1 MPACTI
7 LKDGALRV
15 LDYRCSAGPRDR
27 PFVEQHRSFSVSYVR
42 RGSFG
47 CLTRGH
53 SFELI
58 AGSLLLGRP
67 GDEYLCT
74 HEHHPHGD
82 ECLSFQFDEAL
93 LDRLGLPAHAW
104 RSGALPPLAELGV
117 LGERA
122 QAAAHG
128 NSDVGLDEAG
138 VLLAARFLQKLSGE
152 PAGTGAVTAR
162 DRRRAVRVAL
172 WLDAHAHEALD
183 LERVARESGVS
194 AFHFLR
200 LFARVTGV
208 TPHQYLVR
216 ARLRRA
222 ARLLA
227 QDARPIAEVAYE
239 VGFGDLSN
247 FVRTFRRAAGSA
259 PLQFRRAVQRDRNI
273 LQERLAA
280 AAVICGSPHR
290 EEFRHVRSHR
300 YQG

>member
-1 MPACTI
+1 MPVATV
-7 LKDGALRV
+7 LKSGALRV
-15 LDYRCSAGPRDR
+15 IDYRCSAGPHDR
-27 PFVEQHRSFSVSYVR
+27 PFIEQHGSFSISYVR

-47 CLTRGH
+47 CVTRGR
-53 SFELI
+53 SFELV
-58 AGSLLLGRP
+58 AGSFLLGRP

-74 HEHHPHGD
+74 HEHHPRGD

-93 LDRLGLPAHAW
+93 LDALGLPTHSW
-104 RSGALPPLAELGV
+104 RSGALPPLAQLGV

-122 QAAAHG
+122 QAAA
-128 NSDVGLDEAG
+128 EAG
-138 VLLAARFLQKLSGE
+138 CDLDLTEAGTLLAGRFLQLASGKPLPPLS
-152 PAGTGAVTAR
+152 VTAR

-183 LERVARESGVS
+183 LGEMARQSGVS

-227 QDARPIAEVAYE
+227 QGTVPVGTIAYE

-247 FVRTFRRAAGSA
+247 FVRTFRRAAGHAPREFRRNAIARFAKSA
-259 PLQFRRAVQRDRNI
+259 PG
-273 LQERLAA
+273 
-280 AAVICGSPHR
+280 C
-290 EEFRHVRSHR
+290 
-300 YQG
+300 